1 MAFYHKITQY
11 GSKIIGLPKLF
22 KWGFNLSPM
31 YRRSTARIQYV
42 SQDLLKISVKLPIS
56 YKNRNYMG
64 TIFGGSMFSSVD
76 PIPMVQL
83 ISLTDHQ
90 YVIWD
95 KSAEIYFKRPANV
108 DLYADFIYTKE
119 ELAAIAERIKNENEI
134 EIVKVTQLTDRNKE
148 TVYCE
153 IRKTV
158 YIADKSF
165 YKQKRE
171 LKKQNQVNNYS

>member
-1 MAFYHKITQY
+1 MSFYQKLSKY
-11 GSKIIGLPKLF
+11 GTKVVGQSKLF
-22 KWGFNLSPM
+22 KWAFNLSPM
-31 YRRSTARIQYV
+31 YRRSTARIQSV
-42 SQDLLKISVKLPIS
+42 SENLSKICIKLPIS

-83 ISLTDHQ
+83 IYLTDHK

-95 KSAEIYFKRPANV
+95 KSAEIYFKRPAHI

-119 ELAAIAERIKNENEI
+119 ELKEIEERIKTENEI
-134 EIVKVTQLTDRNKE
+134 VIVKTTQLTDKNKE
-148 TVYCE
+148 TLYCE
-153 IRKTV
+153 IKKTI
-158 YIADKSF
+158 YIADKNF

-171 LKKQNQVNNYS
+171 LKKQTSG

>member
-1 MAFYHKITQY
+1 MSFYQKLSKY
-11 GSKIIGLPKLF
+11 GTKVIGKPKLF
-22 KWGFNLSPM
+22 KWAFNLSPM
-31 YRRSTARIQYV
+31 YRRSTARIQSV
-42 SQDLLKISVKLPIS
+42 SEDLSKICIKLPIN

-83 ISLTDHQ
+83 IHLTDHQ

-95 KSAEIYFKRPANV
+95 KSAEIYFKRPAHV

-119 ELAAIAERIKNENEI
+119 ELQEIEERVKTENEI
-134 EIVKVTQLTDRNKE
+134 VIVKTTQLTDKNKKNL
-148 TVYCE
+148 YCE
-153 IRKTV
+153 IKKTI
-158 YIADKSF
+158 YIADKNF

-171 LKKQNQVNNYS
+171 LKKKTSG